1 VKDQQLKKPSNQGS
15 KVLPD
20 NGSPNSSVLHE
31 DGKIEKSLVASK
43 KLEGKDNNITAT
55 IATAVTKK

>member
-1 VKDQQLKKPSNQGS
+1 M
-15 KVLPD
+15 LPD

-31 DGKIEKSLVASK
+31 DGKIEKSFVASK